1 MLFIQTC
8 NIGIPKT
15 KIDKSFT
22 TFYVVGGGGVSENLN
37 STTHLPPQVLTRRR
51 FTCINTDYENNNG
64 LKSHIEAHVI
74 RIRYFTCIT
83 LNILNIYK

>member
-15 KIDKSFT
+15 KIGKNFT
-22 TFYVVGGGGVSENLN
+22 TFYVGGGGSENLN
-37 STTHLPPQVLTRRR
+37 SIIHLPPKVLTRRR
-51 FTCINTDYENNNG
+51 FTCINTDYENNDG
-64 LKSHIEAHVI
+64 FKSHIEAHVI

>member
-22 TFYVVGGGGVSENLN
+22 TFYVWGEGGSENLN
-37 STTHLPPQVLTRRR
+37 SIIHLPPKVLTRQR
-51 FTCINTDYENNNG
+51 FTCINTDYDNNNG